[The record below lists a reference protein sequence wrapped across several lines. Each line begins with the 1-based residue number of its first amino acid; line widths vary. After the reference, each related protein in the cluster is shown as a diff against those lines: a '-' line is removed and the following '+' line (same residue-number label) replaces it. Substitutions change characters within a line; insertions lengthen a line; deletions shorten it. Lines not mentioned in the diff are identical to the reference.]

1 LVIIKDEPHMKLKL
15 QLVQDGKVLFDM
27 PLSITDWSKEELET
41 EFQATEGEFGQFS
54 KLFDALSHET
64 RLRMMRR
71 LVEDEN
77 RTMSFADFMRD
88 LDLNPKTVWE
98 NSKKLEES
106 GLLKKTGRG
115 RYSCSDFGQTTFIM
129 MSLALHRF
137 IQSLQQMDE
146 Y

>member
-1 LVIIKDEPHMKLKL
+1 MKLKL
-15 QLVQDGKVLFDM
+15 QLVQDGKILFEM
-27 PLSITDWSKEELET
+27 PLSINDWPREQLEN
-41 EFQATEGEFGQFS
+41 EFRATEGEFEKYS

-77 RTMSFADFMRD
+77 HTLTFADFMRD
-88 LDLNPKTVWE
+88 LNLNPKTVWE

-106 GLLKKTGRG
+106 GLLKKTSRG
-115 RYSCSDFGQTTFIM
+115 KYSCPNFGQTTFIM
-129 MSLALHRF
+129 MSLALHRLM
-137 IQSLQQMDE
+137 QSLEQIND

>member
-1 LVIIKDEPHMKLKL
+1 MKLKL
-15 QLVQDGKVLFDM
+15 QLVQDGKILFEI
-27 PLSITDWSKEELET
+27 PLFITDWSREELEN
-41 EFQATEGEFGQFS
+41 EFRAAEGEFEKFS

-88 LDLNPKTVWE
+88 LNLNPKTVWE

-115 RYSCSDFGQTTFIM
+115 KYSCSDFGQTTFIM

-137 IQSLQQMDE
+137 MQSLEQIDE

>member
-1 LVIIKDEPHMKLKL
+1 MKLKL
-15 QLVQDGKVLFDM
+15 QLVQDGKILFDM
-27 PLSITDWSKEELET
+27 PLSITDWSKEELES
-41 EFQATEGEFGQFS
+41 EFQATEGEFAKFS

-71 LVEDEN
+71 LIEDEN

-88 LDLNPKTVWE
+88 MNLNPKTVWE
-98 NSKKLEES
+98 NSKKLEDS

-115 RYSCSDFGQTTFIM
+115 KYICSDFGQTTFIM
-129 MSLALHRF
+129 MSLALHRL
-137 IQSLQQMDE
+137 IQSLQEIEE

>member
-1 LVIIKDEPHMKLKL
+1 MRLKL
-15 QLVQDGKVLFDM
+15 QLVQDGRIVFEM
-27 PLSITDWSKEELET
+27 PLSITDWSKEELED
-41 EFQATEGEFGQFS
+41 EFQATEGEFAKFS

-64 RLRMMRR
+64 RLRMMRC
-71 LVEDEN
+71 LIEDEN

-106 GLLKKTGRG
+106 GLIKKTGRG
-115 RYSCSDFGQTTFIM
+115 KYSCSDFGQTTFIM

-137 IQSLQQMDE
+137 IQSMQQVDE

>member
-1 LVIIKDEPHMKLKL
+1 MKLKL
-15 QLVQDGKVLFDM
+15 QLIEDGKVLFEM
-27 PLSITDWSKEELET
+27 PLSSTDWSKGELES
-41 EFQATEGEFGQFS
+41 EFRATEGEFAKFS

-64 RLRMMRR
+64 RLRMMRS

-77 RTMSFADFMRD
+77 RTMSFADFMRE

-106 GLLKKTGRG
+106 GLVKKTGRG
-115 RYSCSDFGQTTFIM
+115 QYSCSDFGQTTFIM

-137 IQSLQQMDE
+137 IQSMQQMEE